1 MKRLCEFIL
10 LFFLFLCSS
19 PIALAEQTEVVYMD
33 EETGATFAVPSGW
46 REEPLSK
53 PRHYLDVKFV
63 STYLVAPTSSKDCS
77 SPRSYNYVA
86 QTNSGYSSSFGI
98 TLLGVALW
106 ALLPGFIAKKK
117 ERSFWGFYFLSFII
131 SPLISLIIILCIKK
145 DGSSYTTPKIEKSK
159 KFYCKNCSMFSSGW
173 YQVCPN
179 CGYAG
184 SMVKTTETI
193 LFRERSK
200 KQNQVTANTSS
211 IQESTKSSAISLPD
225 RITHSTETNLP
236 VQFCR
241 NCGAKLNPNAKY
253 CLNCGTKT
261 VVVNQ
266 EPPVESSVTESTA
279 ETKPNS
285 PDPALL
291 KLDLQDKNLPPLLRR
306 AFLFIEDGEREK
318 ADEYLEKVLDEDP
331 ENAYAYLGK
340 LLVEYKL
347 EKANDIR
354 SIMPQA
360 KNSKNYE
367 KVLRFADEKLKTFL
381 SEIGAEEKATEVSA
395 PAQIVEDEK
404 DKLTEVLTYALKYST
419 TSGMKD
425 YLHRCLEE
433 LDEKEKGILIEL
445 LENGEDYT
453 LRARVQSELKENQ

>member
-1 MKRLCEFIL
+1 MFGILATIISAKKHHAGYAIFTGIWTGLAVILALCGYSKMAIGPGAM
-10 LFFLFLCSS
+10 FFV
-19 PIALAEQTEVVYMD
+19 IALTMKDPEKQL
-33 EETGATFAVPSGW
+33 
-46 REEPLSK
+46 LS
-53 PRHYLDVKFV
+53 PVK
-63 STYLVAPTSSKDCS
+63 SDGDIGYGDKD
-77 SPRSYNYVA
+77 
-86 QTNSGYSSSFGI
+86 
-98 TLLGVALW
+98 
-106 ALLPGFIAKKK
+106 
-117 ERSFWGFYFLSFII
+117 
-131 SPLISLIIILCIKK
+131 
-145 DGSSYTTPKIEKSK
+145 KSK

-179 CGYAG
+179 CGNAG

-193 LFRERSK
+193 LFREWSK

-211 IQESTKSSAISLPD
+211 IQESTKSSAIPLPD
-225 RITHSTETNLP
+225 PTKHSTETNLP

-266 EPPVESSVTESTA
+266 EASVERSFAESTA

-285 PDPALL
+285 PDPTLL

-306 AFLFIEDGEREK
+306 AFLFIEDGEWEK

-347 EKANDIR
+347 ENAIDIR

-367 KVLRFADEKLKTFL
+367 KALRFADEKIKNSI
-381 SEIGAEEKATEVSA
+381 SELGAEEKATEDSV
-395 PAQIVEDEK
+395 PCVD
-404 DKLTEVLTYALKYST
+404 
-419 TSGMKD
+419 
-425 YLHRCLEE
+425 R
-433 LDEKEKGILIEL
+433 
-445 LENGEDYT
+445 
-453 LRARVQSELKENQ
+453 